1 MNGLSYGGVIKFQ
14 EQKKM
19 NLEEEIAGQMSKEL
33 AQQIDFEFL
42 TDILIACGWTR
53 IELDRFRSREHS
65 VDVVTWCH
73 DKANGKWKHNGRTF
87 IFENKKDATWF
98 ALNWL

>member
-1 MNGLSYGGVIKFQ
+1 VNGLSYGGVIKFQ

-33 AQQIDFEFL
+33 AEHIDFEFL

-53 IELDRFRSREHS
+53 IELDRFRNNRHA
-65 VDVVTWCH
+65 VDISYWCS
-73 DKANGKWKHNGRTF
+73 DNVKGKWQHNGRTF
-87 IFENKKDATWF
+87 IFEQQKDATWF